1 MILSGSV
8 CALIASPHILSVL
21 SLACMNTCERKFF
34 LIFNFSVYLMGFI
47 SIATGKVVHPAAAPA
62 PAASPSH
69 LPRCR
74 LSPNSLQSS
83 GAGPT
88 HPLSGRPPHEGATR
102 RGLRPPTSARS
113 NNGCVQLG
121 YVVLED
127 AAYNT
132 SRNTCRPFKITCE
145 CSRVH
150 TGTSPHA
157 FLNSQRKWKSR
168 GFESCKVSP
177 GGAHFCDSLASLV
190 DEPEAI

>member
-21 SLACMNTCERKFF
+21 SLACMNTCERKFS

-47 SIATGKVVHPAAAPA
+47 FVATGKVVHPAAPPA

-69 LPRCR
+69 LHRCR

-88 HPLSGRPPHEGATR
+88 HPSSGKPPHKGVMR

-113 NNGCVQLG
+113 
-121 YVVLED
+121 
-127 AAYNT
+127 
-132 SRNTCRPFKITCE
+132 
-145 CSRVH
+145 
-150 TGTSPHA
+150 TGV
-157 FLNSQRKWKSR
+157 
-168 GFESCKVSP
+168 C
-177 GGAHFCDSLASLV
+177 SLAMWCWRMPPKHLSQHLQAFPLHMRV
-190 DEPEAI
+190 QQGPHCWLQAHPPIPEEVGMDE